1 MRGMAIDDIEN
12 KELLR
17 KLGNRMNGTWTMKE
31 VLDAI
36 RALEEKHLK
45 DKIEKVDRLRK
56 EGLI

>member
-1 MRGMAIDDIEN
+1 MSDIEN

-36 RALEEKHLK
+36 RELEEKHLR
-45 DKIEKVDRLRK
+45 DQIEKVDRLRRK
-56 EGLI
+56 GRI

>member
-1 MRGMAIDDIEN
+1 MSDIEN

-36 RALEEKHLK
+36 RELEEKHLRVQ
-45 DKIEKVDRLRK
+45 IEKVDRLRRK
-56 EGLI
+56 GLI

>member
-1 MRGMAIDDIEN
+1 MSDIEN

-17 KLGNRMNGTWTMKE
+17 KLGNRMNGTWTVKE
-31 VLDAI
+31 ILDAI
-36 RALEEKHLK
+36 RELEEKHLK

>member
-1 MRGMAIDDIEN
+1 MAIDDIEN

-36 RALEEKHLK
+36 RELEEKHLK
-45 DKIEKVDRLRK
+45 DKIEKVDRLRN
-56 EGLI
+56 EGLIL

>member
-1 MRGMAIDDIEN
+1 MSDIEN

-36 RALEEKHLK
+36 RELEENHLR
-45 DKIEKVDRLRK
+45 DQIEKVDRLRRK
-56 EGLI
+56 GLI

>member
-45 DKIEKVDRLRK
+45 DKIEKVDRLRR
-56 EGLI
+56 EGII

>member
-1 MRGMAIDDIEN
+1 MCGMAIDDIKN

-45 DKIEKVDRLRK
+45 DKIEKVDRFRK

>member
-1 MRGMAIDDIEN
+1 MCGMAIDDIEN